1 MTTELPKNNNW
12 FKRAITA
19 GLIAGLIFLIPQ
31 MLLLPLFTE
40 STPWTFLTMVAALF
54 LNEQQ
59 VLSPPADFDA
69 GIVLTGLVLH
79 ICLSLLYSLLFIY
92 ASGHLQK
99 SILIISGIFYGI
111 FLYVIN
117 FYVFTYAFE
126 WFIDIRHWVNILAHF
141 LYGLALPLLYLAVHK
156 PEEDRPVK
164 IKDK

>member
-1 MTTELPKNNNW
+1 MPTELQNNSNW

-19 GLIAGLIFLIPQ
+19 GLFAGLIFLVPQ
-31 MLLLPLFTE
+31 MLLLPLFTD

-59 VLSPPADFDA
+59 VLSPPATFDA

-79 ICLSLLYSLLFIY
+79 ICLSLLYSILFIY

-99 SILIISGIFYGI
+99 YILIISGIFYGI
-111 FLYVIN
+111 FLYIIN

-126 WFIDIRHWVNILAHF
+126 WFIDIRHWANILAHL
-141 LYGLALPLLYLAVHK
+141 LYGLTLPLLYLAVH
-156 PEEDRPVK
+156 RPQETQRVD
-164 IKDK
+164 IIE